1 MKLNFFKYVAVFA
14 AFLITLFV
22 AGCGDDD
29 DNKGTD
35 PSIPEGKLDN
45 HAGNNTQIT
54 TQEALEAFFAAWD
67 EENKAGR
74 DVDGT
79 LCCGDSGRIYD
90 GKVGNGY
97 RTQKRLSYSQE
108 GSGDDYKYSTVYTTE
123 YNNYSNKGVLYLGGG
138 TKMDIDGGGNENSW
152 SKETHNG
159 TIRFNGAF
167 NGTIEFKDFKY
178 SLEYYSPSSSDRP
191 YKYESGIIKIGSIEM
206 GKSRE
211 DIAKLR
217 EINLL

>member
-1 MKLNFFKYVAVFA
+1 MKKLDFFKYVAVFA
-14 AFLITLFV
+14 AFCLLFV

-35 PSIPEGKLDN
+35 PSIPKGDLSNHDGDN
-45 HAGNNTQIT
+45 APIT
-54 TQEALEAFFAAWD
+54 TQEDLEAFFAAWD
-67 EENKAGR
+67 EEKKAGR

-79 LCCGDSGRIYD
+79 RCCGDSGRIYN
-90 GKVGNGY
+90 GLVGGGN
-97 RTQKRLSYSQE
+97 RIAKDLSYSEE
-108 GSGDDYKYSTVYTTE
+108 GSGDDYKYSLVYTSE

-138 TKMDIDGGGNENSW
+138 TKTDRDGGGNANAW
-152 SKETHNG
+152 SKYTHNG
-159 TIRFNGAF
+159 TIRFNGTF

-178 SLEYYSPSSSDRP
+178 SLEYSPSSSDRS
-191 YKYESGIIKIGSIEM
+191 YKYESGIIKIGSIEI